1 MGKHRNNIKADEP
14 PRIDSENRRP
24 WFVPGATIAVLA
36 VLLVLSYFNARS
48 TRENANNLASRLDQ
62 IDSRLATLSA
72 NVERVAARSAA
83 PAQRGPD
90 PNRVYPV
97 KIDGAPVEGPI
108 TAAVTIAEFSD
119 FQ

>member
-1 MGKHRNNIKADEP
+1 MGKHREPP
-14 PRIDSENRRP
+14 PRIEFEERRISFAP
-24 WFVPGATIAVLA
+24 LAQSVTIVVLA
-36 VLLVLSYFNARS
+36 VLLGLSYFNSRS

-62 IDSRLATLSA
+62 IDSRLAKLSA
-72 NVERVAARSAA
+72 NVAQVASRSAA
-83 PAQRGPD
+83 APTQGGPD

-97 KIDGAPVEGPI
+97 KIDGAPMEGPI

>member
-1 MGKHRNNIKADEP
+1 MGKHREP
-14 PRIDSENRRP
+14 PKIESEERRSSLA
-24 WFVPGATIAVLA
+24 VMVQGATIAVLS
-36 VLLVLSYFNARS
+36 VLLVSSYFNARS
-48 TRENANNLASRLDQ
+48 TRTAANNLESRLDQ
-62 IDSRLATLSA
+62 IDSRLAKLSA

-83 PAQRGPD
+83 PGQRGPD

-97 KIDGAPVEGPI
+97 KVDGAPVEGPI

>member
-1 MGKHRNNIKADEP
+1 MGRHREP
-14 PRIDSENRRP
+14 PKIDSEDRRISFAP
-24 WFVPGATIAVLA
+24 LAQSVTIVVLA
-36 VLLVLSYFNARS
+36 VLLAFSYFSGRS

-62 IDSRLATLSA
+62 IDSRLAKLIT
-72 NVERVAARSAA
+72 NVEQVAARSAA